1 MLAKNQASQM
11 LLIAIEKGTNH
22 VPFSIA
28 LMSAHPETA
37 IFSRHPRALFSR
49 HPRAGGDPVSVNYRT
64 QSTLS
69 VTAKPFKNSAN
80 IIVKILP

>member
-37 IFSRHPRALFSR
+37 IFYFLVIPAFYLLVIPALYFLVI
-49 HPRAGGDPVSVNYRT
+49 PAQAGIQFR
-64 QSTLS
+64 
-69 VTAKPFKNSAN
+69 
-80 IIVKILP
+80 